1 MRYMK
6 KIIII
11 IILLIIPI
19 NVYAN
24 KTKVTLSSCID
35 GDTANFIENN
45 EKIKVRFLAVNTPE
59 IKTKDLYASEAKEF
73 TCNLLTNAKEIY
85 LEFDDGSDKTDKYG
99 RTLAWIWADNIL
111 VQKELIKN
119 GYAKV
124 EYIYGNYK
132 YTDELKELEK
142 IAQKNKVN
150 IWSITETDKKNK
162 EIIDKIM
169 DVINKYYEY
178 IIVLLGMVLAL
189 LTYYNKIKRE
199 AKKAKKDD

>member
-142 IAQKNKVN
+142 ISQKNKVN

>member
-142 IAQKNKVN
+142 ISQKNKVN

-178 IIVLLGMVLAL
+178 IIVLLGMILAL

-199 AKKAKKDD
+199 AKKAKKND

>member
-1 MRYMK
+1 MK

-199 AKKAKKDD
+199 AKKAKKND